1 MPNIQKYNQNQPA
14 ARFRLVT
21 GFKTSALLA
30 PFAAYGLAGAQATDA
45 ATQLTTAAK
54 SQMEA
59 VVPLLV
65 GLLVVGIGI
74 TVAFFVNK
82 NAKKGVK
89 SAG

>member
-1 MPNIQKYNQNQPA
+1 MPKITRKPVQTLDTVKEGRTFRAVLPVA
-14 ARFRLVT
+14 AL
-21 GFKTSALLA
+21 SL
-30 PFAAYGLAGAQATDA
+30 YGLASAQATDA
-45 ATQLTTAAK
+45 ATQLTSAAK
-54 SQMEA
+54 TQMEA

>member
-1 MPNIQKYNQNQPA
+1 MLTPKPVQTLETVREGFSAP
-14 ARFRLVT
+14 RFRVILPAT
-21 GFKTSALLA
+21 ALALYSAA
-30 PFAAYGLAGAQATDA
+30 HAEGTDA
-45 ATQLTTAAK
+45 ATQLTSAAK
-54 SQMEA
+54 TQMEA

-82 NAKKGVK
+82 NAKRGVR